1 MKRWYYMFMLCLL
14 TGCLSPI
21 VEEVEEVVGERR
33 SVTILTRSASPIQYP
48 LTLYAFDA
56 EKGTLVTSKTQHAA
70 GDELSLQ
77 LRTGNYYLVALAGT
91 SGCKV
96 PSKPTL
102 SSVITLPS
110 CGYFSSCL
118 QMGHVELDVLY
129 NTTMSITLHNQ
140 MAAVSFSLWDF
151 PAEATSGEAHLY
163 PVASGISFNGEYAPS
178 TTIEVPLEKKGDE
191 WVSPQFYSLPS
202 ELPASLTAY
211 ASTPGKRYGYGHS
224 LFQMLD
230 PDSTYAF
237 SGSVKEG
244 IMTNG
249 SWPFAGGNIDI
260 PIKDYNPVNDKE
272 DDEDNMFVVDALPQV
287 GTLWNDYF
295 VISYADDEAPNSMLL
310 LSTTEWQGITSATH
324 DETPTMAF
332 EIASTYTEGVLDG
345 WRIPTRDEV
354 RKMCAA
360 SGGTSLDQTNAY
372 LTSNGIAHLGT
383 GNDEATGDG
392 IRYLCDE
399 AAYSFRWDSD
409 GKPSAVGSKRTYH
422 LRLVRTVEFVV
433 R

>member
-1 MKRWYYMFMLCLL
+1 M
-14 TGCLSPI
+14 
-21 VEEVEEVVGERR
+21 
-33 SVTILTRSASPIQYP
+33 
-48 LTLYAFDA
+48 
-56 EKGTLVTSKTQHAA
+56 
-70 GDELSLQ
+70 
-77 LRTGNYYLVALAGT
+77 
-91 SGCKV
+91 
-96 PSKPTL
+96 
-102 SSVITLPS
+102 
-110 CGYFSSCL
+110 
-118 QMGHVELDVLY
+118 
-129 NTTMSITLHNQ
+129 
-140 MAAVSFSLWDF
+140 
-151 PAEATSGEAHLY
+151 
-163 PVASGISFNGEYAPS
+163 
-178 TTIEVPLEKKGDE
+178 
-191 WVSPQFYSLPS
+191 
-202 ELPASLTAY
+202 
-211 ASTPGKRYGYGHS
+211 
-224 LFQMLD
+224 
-230 PDSTYAF
+230 
-237 SGSVKEG
+237 
-244 IMTNG
+244 
-249 SWPFAGGNIDI
+249 

-332 EIASTYTEGVLDG
+332 EIASTYTEGALDG

-372 LTSNGIAHLGT
+372 LSSNGIAHLGT

-399 AAYSFRWDSD
+399 ASYSFRWDSD